1 MQCSPAYISCMRL
14 YPSNFSPFNACLL
27 LQPAADVAA
36 APAAAVTGGWPSLGD
51 SKEPL
56 PKKKQR
62 QQQAV
67 VAPPPPPPASS
78 REDRP
83 AREGRS
89 GRRGSGRGLPLST
102 LSDSLSAA
110 AQKGKGEGKAA
121 AAEKREEK
129 REKEEKEGGAGAAG
143 DKDAAAG
150 DKEGAAAP
158 AAPAPPPP
166 KPSSERGGSGGGRG
180 TSGRGSGSG
189 GRGSRS
195 NSSTRLAEMAG
206 GAPLPAGGAGTPAAP
221 AAPAPPTPPPPSASI
236 VAAAAAGTAPFEQ
249 RSSSGGRG
257 GGEGGR
263 GRGRGGRS
271 GSFRGSSSTYPA
283 AAAAAPAGNFLY
295 SVAAPVFYP
304 PAAYGVS
311 PSMVGMSGTPVS
323 KLQEAVRNQI
333 DYYFSVGNLVR
344 DVFLRSK
351 MNAEVGAA
359 ARGMPEGACV
369 WGWGWGWGAAGSEGV
384 GSRHAQAAACRH
396 VLALRARRGSGRG
409 SGRGRGNGRGWAP
422 QYAMHH
428 FELLSPTLSLAGLD
442 PAARHRRLQPGPHAH
457 ARPHAHRQRY
467 AGAPL
472 LLAAVVGQVVWRA
485 WPQAPLL
492 HACLLAGR

>member
-1 MQCSPAYISCMRL
+1 MPPKCASIQLIITPPLRAL
-14 YPSNFSPFNACLL
+14 V
-27 LQPAADVAA
+27 QPAADVAA
-36 APAAAVTGGWPSLGD
+36 APAAPVTGGWPSLGD

-62 QQQAV
+62 QQQQAV
-67 VAPPPPPPASS
+67 VAPPPPPPAGS
-78 REDRP
+78 REERP

-89 GRRGSGRGLPLST
+89 SRRGSGRGLPLST

-110 AQKGKGEGKAA
+110 AKGRGEGKAA
-121 AAEKREEK
+121 AAEKREDRK
-129 REKEEKEGGAGAAG
+129 DREEKEGGAGAAG
-143 DKDAAAG
+143 DKDGAGG

-166 KPSSERGGSGGGRG
+166 KPSSERGGSGGRG
-180 TSGRGSGSG
+180 NSGRGSGGG

-206 GAPLPAGGAGTPAAP
+206 GAQAAAGGAATQAAP
-221 AAPAPPTPPPPSASI
+221 AAPAPPTPPAPSASI
-236 VAAAAAGTAPFEQ
+236 VAAAAASTAPFEQ

-263 GRGRGGRS
+263 GRGRGGRG
-271 GSFRGSSSTYPA
+271 GSFRAGSSTYPAAA

-311 PSMVGMSGTPVS
+311 PSMVGMTGTPVS

-351 MNAEVGAA
+351 MNAEVGA
-359 ARGMPEGACV
+359 
-369 WGWGWGWGAAGSEGV
+369 GWGRARERVRVRMCWTGGQAAGCPRRALGHHSWGPCQLRRPAPSSP
-384 GSRHAQAAACRH
+384 GLQAPGAQPGRQ
-396 VLALRARRGSGRG
+396 LA
-409 SGRGRGNGRGWAP
+409 P
-422 QYAMHH
+422 
-428 FELLSPTLSLAGLD
+428 PPPPPAGLD
-442 PAARHRRLQPGPHAH
+442 PAARHRRLQQGPHAH
-457 ARPHAHRQRY
+457 ARPDAHRQRHAGVQPLQPASTQQPWLAGW
-467 AGAPL
+467 AGAAARGLNTAHCVFRAVQRL
-472 LLAAVVGQVVWRA
+472 LLRCTAS
-485 WPQAPLL
+485 
-492 HACLLAGR
+492 